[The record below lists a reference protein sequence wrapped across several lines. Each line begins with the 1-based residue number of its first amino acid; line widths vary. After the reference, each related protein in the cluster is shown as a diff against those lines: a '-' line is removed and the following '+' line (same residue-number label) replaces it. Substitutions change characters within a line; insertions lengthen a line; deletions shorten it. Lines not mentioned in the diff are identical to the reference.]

1 MKEIYVQI
9 ISEGTG
15 GVSMNCGDNNK
26 GENLAFI
33 AQVEIYNQLRLFPEM
48 LKMLKEICDNDD
60 IYYKIKSVSARV
72 KLRKL
77 IDKAEG
83 GK

>member
-1 MKEIYVQI
+1 MKEIYSQI
-9 ISEGTG
+9 ISEGTE
-15 GVSMNCGDNNK
+15 GVSMDCGDNNK

-33 AQVEIYNQLRLFPEM
+33 AQFEIYNQLRLFPEM

-83 GK
+83 DK